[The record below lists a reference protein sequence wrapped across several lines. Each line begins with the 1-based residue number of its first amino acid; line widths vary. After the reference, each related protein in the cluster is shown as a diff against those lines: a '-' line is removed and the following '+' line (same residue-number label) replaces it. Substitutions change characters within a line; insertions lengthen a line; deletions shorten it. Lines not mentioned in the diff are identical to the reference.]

1 MENDRNVLSILSMK
15 NIESIDGYHRS
26 IDNICLYLIVL
37 PLVFYVKGRKM
48 KKDKKISK
56 NAG

>member
-1 MENDRNVLSILSMK
+1 MENDRNVLSTLSMK
-15 NIESIDGYHRS
+15 NIESVDGHHRS

-37 PLVFYVKGRKM
+37 PFVFYEKGRKI
-48 KKDKKISK
+48 KKISK